1 MARLPLLP
9 VSDCHVETL
18 VRFGSRPTPRDL
30 LTVAEICAHGDVQE
44 AADCMGIAYQTAKN
58 HTCSLYKRLGA
69 ISLPHALTLLG
80 WIDIP
85 APYRRVHRAH

>member
-9 VSDCHVETL
+9 VTDCHVDSL
-18 VRFGSRPTPRDL
+18 VRFGSRPTRMDL
-30 LTVAEICAHGDVQE
+30 LVVSEICAHGDVRE
-44 AADCMGIAYQTAKN
+44 AAECLGIAYQNAKN
-58 HTCSLYKRLGA
+58 HCCSVYKRLGA

-85 APYRRVHRAH
+85 APYRRVHRAQ